1 LWGIARPRPALYD
14 TKFKPVALNPFP
26 PVSAGRAAA
35 ESDAVKRESVILSWS
50 GGKDSSLTLAGLRG
64 DPRYDVVAL
73 LTSVTR
79 GYDRVSIHGVRRELL
94 HAQAAAAG
102 LPLLEIEL
110 EPQSSN
116 PAYEA
121 AFFGA
126 LDRLRTRFP
135 TATTIAFGDLF
146 LEDVRAYRERLL
158 SGSGF
163 TPLFPIWGRDTRAL
177 AEEFIDAGFVAH
189 LVCVDT
195 QQLSANFAGRQFD
208 RSLLV
213 DLPAN
218 TDPCGERGEFHT
230 FVSAGPIF
238 EHAIPVAHGEVVLRE
253 DRFAFCDLLPAIA
266 AEAPR

>member
-1 LWGIARPRPALYD
+1 M
-14 TKFKPVALNPFP
+14 
-26 PVSAGRAAA
+26 AA

-50 GGKDSSLTLAGLRG
+50 GGKDSSLTLAALRA

-94 HAQAAAAG
+94 HAQAAAVG

-116 PAYEA
+116 PDYET
-121 AFFGA
+121 AFLDA
-126 LDRLRTRFP
+126 LVRARAEFP

-163 TPLFPIWGRDTRAL
+163 QPLFPIWGRATRAL
-177 AEEFIDAGFVAH
+177 AEAFIDAGFVAH

-195 QQLSANFAGRQFD
+195 QQVSSSFAGRQFD
-208 RSLLV
+208 RSLLA
-213 DLPAN
+213 DLPVSV
-218 TDPCGERGEFHT
+218 DPCGERGEFHT

-238 EHAIPVAHGEVVLRE
+238 DHGIPVARGEIVLRE
-253 DRFAFCDLLPAIA
+253 DRFAFCDLLPSVASA
-266 AEAPR
+266 VPR